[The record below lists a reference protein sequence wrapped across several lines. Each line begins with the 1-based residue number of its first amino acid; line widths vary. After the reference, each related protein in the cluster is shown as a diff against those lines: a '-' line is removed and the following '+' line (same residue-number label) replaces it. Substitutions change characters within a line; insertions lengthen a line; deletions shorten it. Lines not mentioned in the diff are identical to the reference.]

1 MMWKACLEMPIPIED
16 RFSCNASANVRAG
29 SAFRQGGEK
38 TLLERGQP
46 RSCRASRSQVRG
58 LFSGIP
64 IGISIARTEST
75 ATCSSMQRNS
85 GAISRVTSRRPE
97 VARAMTH
104 PPRHPSMPYS
114 KPRLL
119 CRRSCEPRGIDC
131 DIGLHFFDL
140 RGIAPIQPG
149 ELIFERELNTANV
162 TIVGIIDL
170 NGNTAYG

>member
-38 TLLERGQP
+38 ILLERGQP
-46 RSCRASRSQVRG
+46 RSCRASRSHVRG

-75 ATCSSMQRNS
+75 ATCSNTQRNS

-97 VARAMTH
+97 GAVATTH

-114 KPRLL
+114 KPRLF
-119 CRRSCEPRGIDC
+119 CRWPSEPRGIDC
-131 DIGLHFFDL
+131 DIRLHFFDL
-140 RGIAPIQPG
+140 RGIAPVQPRK
-149 ELIFERELNTANV
+149 LVFERELDTANV

-170 NGNTAYG
+170 NRDAAYG

>member
-46 RSCRASRSQVRG
+46 RSCRALRSHVRG
-58 LFSGIP
+58 LFS
-64 IGISIARTEST
+64 GISIARTESS
-75 ATCSSMQRNS
+75 ATCSNTQRNS
-85 GAISRVTSRRPE
+85 GAISRVTSRKPE
-97 VARAMTH
+97 GAVATTH

-119 CRRSCEPRGIDC
+119 WRRSSKPRGIDC

-140 RGIAPIQPG
+140 RGIAPVQPR